1 MIISDHCNVT
11 KSLIFKDKA
20 FLANN
25 AKRTLTFQ
33 TAASVAWCFVQ
44 TAGKDDEEREGTWT
58 EVEI

>member
-1 MIISDHCNVT
+1 MNKVT
-11 KSLIFKDKA
+11 KILIFKDRA
-20 FLANN
+20 FFANN
-25 AKRTLTFQ
+25 TERTLIFQ